1 MKEKIG
7 KLIKLSGDE
16 NRYQYIALSIVFF
29 IWANTYI
36 ISVSLPL
43 LERNPLVIYEDVE
56 GHSVTVPIN
65 YTICK
70 WGTNYTISEHFEYSW
85 VSDFSIYCD
94 EVKTGLIGTFSN
106 LGYMIG
112 GFLFSFISKLI
123 THKTTI
129 LSCLSFLVLL
139 ITLVTIIK
147 NFWVTMS
154 FIIILNTLANL
165 VNYSSMVLAQETA
178 SNSKRSIFSGVIT
191 IGFTFSAMIYVP
203 LFLWLQKWRIIFY
216 LVGGFG
222 FILNC
227 FVFFILYNS
236 PREYFI
242 NKQNDKALSIL
253 RGIAKFNGKLEN
265 FDNQIETEEYQNIL
279 NSINEN
285 NEINKNSEIK
295 KKRKNNSFF
304 IDKVSLNKVQIFNIL
319 CIIFY
324 NQWHL

>member
-7 KLIKLSGDE
+7 KLIKPSGDE
-16 NRYQYIALSIVFF
+16 NRYQYIALTIVFF

-56 GHSVTVPIN
+56 GYSVTVPIN
-65 YTICK
+65 YAICK

-178 SNSKRSIFSGVIT
+178 SNSKRSIF
-191 IGFTFSAMIYVP
+191 P
-203 LFLWLQKWRIIFY
+203 ELLQ
-216 LVGGFG
+216 
-222 FILNC
+222 
-227 FVFFILYNS
+227 
-236 PREYFI
+236 
-242 NKQNDKALSIL
+242 
-253 RGIAKFNGKLEN
+253 
-265 FDNQIETEEYQNIL
+265 
-279 NSINEN
+279 
-285 NEINKNSEIK
+285 
-295 KKRKNNSFF
+295 
-304 IDKVSLNKVQIFNIL
+304 
-319 CIIFY
+319 
-324 NQWHL
+324 